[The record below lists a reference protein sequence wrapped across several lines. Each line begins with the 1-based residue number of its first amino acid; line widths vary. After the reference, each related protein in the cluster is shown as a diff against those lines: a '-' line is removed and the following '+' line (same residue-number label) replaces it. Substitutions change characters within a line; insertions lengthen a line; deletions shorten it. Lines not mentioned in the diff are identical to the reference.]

1 MVDFS
6 NIGNKNGE
14 TTEEQIQREIAGD
27 ECRLLFIAEGQSEP
41 FFRETFKEGMQF
53 DWVKNKVA
61 EKMEAR
67 YEDLNL
73 YLGEKRIPEPFCL
86 VDMGVQSSAETVI
99 GVKLNAGAVVGN
111 EALREQ
117 VLKEIAM

>member
-6 NIGNKNGE
+6 GIGNKNGE

-27 ECRLLFIAEGQSEP
+27 ECLLHFVAEGQTEP
-41 FFRETFKEGMQF
+41 FFSEAFKEGMQF

-86 VDMGVQSSAETVI
+86 VDMGVQSNTTI
-99 GVKLNAGAVVGN
+99 GVKLNAGAVIGN